1 MPYTAPIKDMLF
13 DMQHL
18 AQLDTLV
25 QDIPV
30 FADATLDTA
39 RSILEEA
46 ARFHQ
51 DRATSPSIH
60 FHRHEGT
67 NGLTS
72 IQGKMSGLHKHR
84 SERKFPGT

>member
-30 FADATLDTA
+30 FSDATLDTA

-51 DRATSPSIH
+51 EVTAPLNQFDNAVLA
-60 FHRHEGT
+60 G
-67 NGLTS
+67 
-72 IQGKMSGLHKHR
+72 
-84 SERKFPGT
+84 

>member
-51 DRATSPSIH
+51 EVTAPLNQFDNAVLAADSLPAACW
-60 FHRHEGT
+60 
-67 NGLTS
+67 
-72 IQGKMSGLHKHR
+72 
-84 SERKFPGT
+84 

>member
-1 MPYTAPIKDMLF
+1 MF

-51 DRATSPSIH
+51 EVTAPLNQFDNAVLA
-60 FHRHEGT
+60 G
-67 NGLTS
+67 
-72 IQGKMSGLHKHR
+72 
-84 SERKFPGT
+84 